1 MRNCLPAQGASQVLL
16 DVRWE
21 PTPGSS
27 TQCKHP
33 KKLDRKLRP
42 PLEPERFDYVVDAP
56 VALQALVLML
66 RHLREAYFED
76 IRSPAD
82 PGLWAHGSSK
92 LP

>member
-1 MRNCLPAQGASQVLL
+1 MFGGSPRLGRAHSAST
-16 DVRWE
+16 R
-21 PTPGSS
+21 
-27 TQCKHP
+27 

-42 PLEPERFDYVVDAP
+42 PPEPERFDYVVDAP